1 MGEEHQ
7 LVLPGGEQPAV
18 GLAPSGLGRGVAGAE
33 AEAGWAGEDQ
43 QEGEEVGGEP
53 LAVHGG
59 WW

>member
-7 LVLPGGEQPAV
+7 VVLPGGEQLAV
-18 GLAPSGLGRGVAGAE
+18 GLAPSGLGRGVAEAE
-33 AEAGWAGEDQ
+33 AEAKWAGEDR

-53 LAVHGG
+53 LGVQGG